1 MTELLHDLVFHQ
13 ATASPDRVALVS
25 GDDRLTYEQLAQ
37 RVRAF
42 AHGILEHGIEP
53 GERVGVF
60 LEKRFEAVIAKFGAA
75 AAGASFVPI
84 NPMYQARHVCHVLR
98 NCDVRVLVTS
108 AARLRKLGSALAD
121 CPDLRLL
128 VLVDPPGQ
136 QSERTPGKLAA
147 RTDQRPWAELLAR
160 GRAHTVP
167 PHRRIDE
174 DMVAIFYTSG
184 STGIPK
190 GVILTHRNMVAGA
203 RSVSQYLE
211 NSADDRLLAA
221 LPLSFDAGFSQ
232 LTTGFLVGAS
242 VVLINYLLPRDVINA
257 ISKHHITG
265 LTGVPPLFI
274 QLAQVPW
281 PEEAS
286 RSLRYIA
293 STGGRMPKAVITELR
308 ARLPEAQIFL
318 MYGLTEAF
326 RSTYLPPS
334 ELDARPDSIGKA
346 IPNAELLVVGP
357 DGKLCGPE
365 EEGELVHRGALVAKG
380 YWNDPEATAQRFRP
394 FSRRHSGACL
404 PEIAVWS
411 GDTVR
416 MDTEGFL
423 YFVGRRDDMIKTS
436 GYRVSPT
443 EVEEVMHKMD
453 EIGQTAVIGVP
464 HPTLGEGI
472 VAIVVQ
478 RTGMNLDENKIL
490 QSCRDQLPSYMVP
503 LMVLTRDKLPLTENG
518 KVDRKLLR
526 HDIKNIFKTP

>member
-1 MTELLHDLVFHQ
+1 M
-13 ATASPDRVALVS
+13 
-25 GDDRLTYEQLAQ
+25 
-37 RVRAF
+37 
-42 AHGILEHGIEP
+42 
-53 GERVGVF
+53 
-60 LEKRFEAVIAKFGAA
+60 
-75 AAGASFVPI
+75 
-84 NPMYQARHVCHVLR
+84 
-98 NCDVRVLVTS
+98 
-108 AARLRKLGSALAD
+108 
-121 CPDLRLL
+121 
-128 VLVDPPGQ
+128 
-136 QSERTPGKLAA
+136 
-147 RTDQRPWAELLAR
+147 
-160 GRAHTVP
+160 
-167 PHRRIDE
+167 
-174 DMVAIFYTSG
+174 
-184 STGIPK
+184 PK
-190 GVILTHRNMVAGA
+190 GVVLTHRNMVTGA

-211 NSADDRLLAA
+211 NSADDCLLAA

-257 ISKHHITG
+257 ISKHRITG

-274 QLAQVPW
+274 QLTQELW
-281 PEEAS
+281 PEEDS
-286 RSLRYIA
+286 QSLRYIA
-293 STGGRMPKAVITELR
+293 STGGRMPQAVIDELR
-308 ARLPEAQIFL
+308 ARLPETQIFL

-334 ELDARPDSIGKA
+334 ELDVRPDSIGKA
-346 IPNAELLVVGP
+346 IPNAEILVVRP
-357 DGKLCGPE
+357 DGELCGPE

-394 FSRRHSGACL
+394 FSRRHSGECL

-416 MDTEGFL
+416 MDADGFL
-423 YFVGRRDDMIKTS
+423 YFVGRWDDMIKTS

-443 EVEEVMHKMD
+443 EVEEVIDKMD

-478 RTGMNLDENKIL
+478 RPGKNLDEDKIL

-503 LMVLTRDKLPLTENG
+503 QIVLARDKLPLTENG

-526 HDIKNIFKTP
+526 HDIKNIFKTA